1 MGKKMRGSIIFLL
14 GLVCTLAAGKS
25 YENHKLV
32 RTAPLNFEQ
41 ASKLEKLKDVY
52 DFWRPATSGRS
63 TDIMVGPREQ
73 NYLYNLLKNLGIEFV
88 EIINDIG
95 DLIATQ
101 KSRVAEKS
109 YQGKISF
116 DTYYSH
122 DDLNAYIDDL
132 AAQNDFISTV
142 SIGKSH
148 EGRDMR
154 VIQIAKAGAGAPN
167 VWIEA
172 GIHAREW
179 IAPAMATYIID
190 SLLNND
196 VDGFTDKM
204 NIHVLPSANP
214 DGYEY
219 SRSSDRLWRKT
230 RSNYN
235 SIFLCKGVDGNRNWD
250 FHWAETGASGNKCSD
265 TYHGPEA
272 FSEIETQNIRDYV
285 LALDPVPVLAQAMH
299 SYSQLLLWPYGYEN
313 GGPYP
318 ENVEEIRGL
327 AEDAV
332 KALEAVHGT
341 VFEPINS
348 ADLYPAAGASDDWYK
363 GVLKARFAYTFEL
376 RDTGRHGFVL
386 PEDQIKPSGEELWE
400 AQRVIFQKMV
410 DVSNEV

>member
-1 MGKKMRGSIIFLL
+1 MG
-14 GLVCTLAAGKS
+14 
-25 YENHKLV
+25 
-32 RTAPLNFEQ
+32 
-41 ASKLEKLKDVY
+41 
-52 DFWRPATSGRS
+52 
-63 TDIMVGPREQ
+63 
-73 NYLYNLLKNLGIEFV
+73 
-88 EIINDIG
+88 G

-154 VIQIAKAGAGAPN
+154 VIKIAKAGAGAPN

-250 FHWAETGASGNKCSD
+250 FHWAET
-265 TYHGPEA
+265 
-272 FSEIETQNIRDYV
+272 
-285 LALDPVPVLAQAMH
+285 
-299 SYSQLLLWPYGYEN
+299 
-313 GGPYP
+313 
-318 ENVEEIRGL
+318 VEEIRGL

>member
-1 MGKKMRGSIIFLL
+1 MKGSILFLL
-14 GLVCTLAAGKS
+14 GLVATLAAGKS
-25 YENHKLV
+25 YDNYKLI
-32 RTAPLNFEQ
+32 RTNPLTFQQ
-41 ASKLEKLKDVY
+41 ASELQKWEEIY
-52 DFWRPATSGRS
+52 DFWRPARSGRS
-63 TDIMVGPREQ
+63 TDIMVGPGQ
-73 NYLYNLLKNLGIEFV
+73 HNYLISQLNNLGIVFIEV
-88 EIINDIG
+88 INDIG
-95 DLIATQ
+95 SLITSQ
-101 KSRVAEKS
+101 KMNSLGKN

-122 DDLNAYIDDL
+122 DELNAYIDDL
-132 AAQNDFISTV
+132 AAQNDFLNTV

-154 VIQIAKAGAGAPN
+154 VLQIAKAGAGAPN

-196 VDGFTDKM
+196 VDNFTEKM
-204 NIHVLPSANP
+204 NIHILPSANP

-219 SRSSDRLWRKT
+219 SRSTDRLWRKT
-230 RSNYN
+230 RSDYG
-235 SIFLCKGVDGNRNWD
+235 SWLLCKGVDPNRNWG
-250 FHWAETGASGNKCSD
+250 FHWAETGSSNQKCSE

-272 FSEIETQNIRDYV
+272 FSEVETRNIRDYV
-285 LALDPVPVLAQAMH
+285 LALEPVPVLAQSLH
-299 SYSQLLLWPYGYEN
+299 SYSQLWLWPYGYEN

-327 AEDAV
+327 ADDAV

-341 VFEPINS
+341 VFDPINS

-363 GVLKARFAYTFEL
+363 GVLKARFAYTVEL

-386 PEDQIKPSGEELWE
+386 PEDQIQPSGEELWE
-400 AQRVIFQKMV
+400 AERVVLQKMV
-410 DVSNEV
+410 DVSSEN